1 MSNESHLSNALSPK
15 LGNESYW
22 RKPYPQTRQSPLCA
36 GTSPPCA
43 SDANV
48 CRSISP
54 LGKSGGVV
62 QVSKKL
68 KLKKKEVDDVLGGE
82 DAWKNVE
89 RTSGE
94 F

>member
-1 MSNESHLSNALSPK
+1 
-15 LGNESYW
+15 
-22 RKPYPQTRQSPLCA
+22 
-36 GTSPPCA
+36 
-43 SDANV
+43 
-48 CRSISP
+48 
-54 LGKSGGVV
+54 V